1 MHRQEVHWKIE
12 DRVRGEDAGD
22 QKRAKA
28 PARRKQQVDVCDM
41 QMDMP
46 LRRGGVGSD
55 GRLGRAVGPTRLVC
69 HTERAAGRALPQY
82 TAESTRK
89 LVFEYTRQHIRNL
102 ATSSADSFF

>member
-1 MHRQEVHWKIE
+1 MGKSARG
-12 DRVRGEDAGD
+12 RTAGRARGSRLCRGEDAGD

-55 GRLGRAVGPTRLVC
+55 GRLGRA
-69 HTERAAGRALPQY
+69 AGRALPQY